1 MRPAG
6 LSLTDVLAYF
16 GVPTTTA
23 STGCVAPRNIT
34 RTQKNGYWAVRWG
47 DRSEN
52 LHRLALIHELGDLP
66 VEVQV
71 RHVNSIRSG
80 KRRRFLDT
88 DPSIYRTLQR
98 AT

>member
-16 GVPTTTA
+16 VPDGA
-23 STGCVAPRNIT
+23 LADRFGLT
-34 RTQKNGYWAVRWG
+34 RGY
-47 DRSEN
+47 
-52 LHRLALIHELGDLP
+52 
-66 VEVQV
+66 
-71 RHVNSIRSG
+71 VNSIRSG

-88 DPSIYRTLQR
+88 DPTIYRTLQR